1 MHPFESVVV
10 IFQLYWLPIAVP
22 GILLTAIGGETIFH
36 LIPSVVFYADADAF
50 SFCATK
56 LMAAV

>member
-1 MHPFESVVV
+1 MHPFESVVATY
-10 IFQLYWLPIAVP
+10 QLYWLPIAVP
-22 GILLTAIGGETIFH
+22 DILLTAVGGETIFYF
-36 LIPSVVFYADADAF
+36 IPSVVFYADADAF